1 MNQWVP
7 FEEGEYIVVRAFL
20 MSPDH
25 RAISVE
31 KAFIEVWKDRQGLR
45 QVKGSG
51 IIRPFLMVEMHE
63 EHENPDMILDLG
75 GEFKYRMKEP
85 VLHAGKVFSPEVS
98 SALQFYPS
106 APWEQISQEDYRNL
120 SERLNFLS

>member
-25 RAISVE
+25 RAIAVE
-31 KAFIEVWKDRQGLR
+31 KAFIEVWKNQQGLR
-45 QVKGSG
+45 QVKGTG
-51 IIRPFLMVEMHE
+51 MIRPFLMVEMHE
-63 EHENPDMILDLG
+63 EHENPDMIIDLG
-75 GEFKYRMKEP
+75 GEFKYILKEP
-85 VLHAGKVFSPEVS
+85 VLNAGKVFSPDVS

-106 APWEQISQEDYRNL
+106 VPWEPIPQENYSNL
-120 SERLNFLS
+120 CECLKFLS